1 MNQIILY
8 GFGGLGKKFYNYITS
23 RNFDVVSILD
33 KNKTGEKFG
42 IIKIGNPKV
51 YECKILPIIITILNE
66 YVNLDEVKQY
76 LIDLGYRNVYT
87 IFEAIKEFNL
97 IDFEHLFIKHLYY
110 LNDSIVKNNI
120 RKTRDLLSDEQSRK
134 IFDSIVD
141 FRKTF
146 DYNLINHFCN
156 NDMYLPE
163 PVIAKVKE
171 LEKVNI
177 VDCGACY
184 GDLVDIF
191 NNKNININNY
201 YAFEPDKSNLS
212 KLKSKIIDKNINSC
226 IFPMGVGNFNGLIG
240 FNYGSGT
247 GCNIDVNSNDKI
259 MVTKIDDVV
268 LSDVNFVKMDIEGFE
283 NEALE
288 GMQELIKKNK
298 PILAIS
304 VYHKPLDF
312 IDIPLSFS
320 RNANNFTSECIEDLD
335 SILSCMEYKNFY
347 IRYHG
352 NYGFE
357 FVLYVF

>member
-76 LIDLGYRNVYT
+76 LID
-87 IFEAIKEFNL
+87 
-97 IDFEHLFIKHLYY
+97 FEHLFIKHPYY

-141 FRKTF
+141 FRKTL